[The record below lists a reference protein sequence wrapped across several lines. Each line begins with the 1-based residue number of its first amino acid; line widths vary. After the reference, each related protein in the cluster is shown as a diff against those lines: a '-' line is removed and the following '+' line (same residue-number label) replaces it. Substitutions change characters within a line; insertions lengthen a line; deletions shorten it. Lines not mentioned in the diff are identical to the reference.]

1 MPDWPCVPRVFW
13 LVSALFA
20 LVFGPIFGSC
30 IEVAVS
36 SAVGWGAVGWG
47 GVSCGNGASLDGA
60 PRPLARADL
69 AASICA
75 FKLGFA
81 ITLSP
86 LFIKR
91 FHADAALKRRFI
103 SIVLPI
109 VKHF

>member
-1 MPDWPCVPRVFW
+1 V
-13 LVSALFA
+13 L
-20 LVFGPIFGSC
+20 
-30 IEVAVS
+30 
-36 SAVGWGAVGWG
+36 SAVGWGAVGWVA
-47 GVSCGNGASLDGA
+47 VSCGNVASRDGA
-60 PRPLARADL
+60 ARPLARADL

-81 ITLSP
+81 ITLLPS
-86 LFIKR
+86 FIKR